1 LNKTT
6 SYFGNV
12 KKDFRPKS
20 RHTDVQRISKDA
32 LLLSETDDIFT
43 DSPAQSGREL
53 WPIIT
58 SKAKIV
64 ASAGV
69 KDI

>member
-1 LNKTT
+1 
-6 SYFGNV
+6 
-12 KKDFRPKS
+12 
-20 RHTDVQRISKDA
+20 VQRISKDA
-32 LLLSETDDIFT
+32 MLLSGTDDIFT

-58 SKAKIV
+58 SKARIV

>member
-1 LNKTT
+1 VEH
-6 SYFGNV
+6 F
-12 KKDFRPKS
+12 
-20 RHTDVQRISKDA
+20 SKDA
-32 LLLSETDDIFT
+32 LLLSETNDIFT
-43 DSPAQSGREL
+43 DSLPQSGREL

-58 SKAKIV
+58 STARIV